1 LVTANKQLV
10 VLAMTTEQNHY
21 QIKTQMMKI
30 YALLIMSA
38 LIQITEIQAQTPEQR
53 IEELGITLTEPSDP
67 IANFVNWRRVGNVLY
82 LSGTGAR
89 VLGKV
94 GTDLTVEEGY
104 EAARLTGIRVLSTLK
119 AAVGDL
125 TKIKQFVRVH
135 GMVNSA
141 PNFYD
146 QPKVMNGFSDLM
158 VEVFG
163 EKGKHA
169 RAAVGQVSLPFNM
182 AVEIEVTVEV
192 EEDM

>member
-1 LVTANKQLV
+1 
-10 VLAMTTEQNHY
+10 
-21 QIKTQMMKI
+21 MKI
-30 YALLIMSA
+30 YVLLLISA
-38 LIQITEIQAQTPEQR
+38 LIQLTELQAQTPEER
-53 IEELGITLTEPSDP
+53 LEELGITLTDPSEPV
-67 IANFVNWRRVGNVLY
+67 ANFVNWRRVGNVIY
-82 LSGTGAR
+82 LSGTGVR

-94 GTDLTVEEGY
+94 GEDLTVEEGY
-104 EAARLTGIRVLSTLK
+104 EAARLTGIRILSNLK

-125 TKIKQFVRVH
+125 SKIKQFVRVH

-141 PNFYD
+141 PDFYD
-146 QPKVMNGFSDLM
+146 QPKVINGFSDLM

-192 EEDM
+192 ED